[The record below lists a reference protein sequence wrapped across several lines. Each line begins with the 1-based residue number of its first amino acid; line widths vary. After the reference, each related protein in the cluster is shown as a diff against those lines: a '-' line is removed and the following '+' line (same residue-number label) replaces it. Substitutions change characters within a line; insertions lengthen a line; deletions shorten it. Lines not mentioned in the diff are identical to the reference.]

1 MQAVLQIALVGTV
14 TAALC
19 VVLKTLRPEFAF
31 AAGAAGSILLFML
44 ALPALRETIDGLRR
58 ISTAGRIG
66 ESAQICLKAALIVLL
81 CEFVASICRD
91 AGENALAGRIEFCA
105 RAFLCAMCVPVMSS
119 LVSSLGSLSLFS

>member
-1 MQAVLQIALVGTV
+1 MHSVLQIALVGAL

-19 VVLKTLRPEFAF
+19 VVLKSLRPEFAF

-44 ALPALRETIDGLRR
+44 ALPALRDAMEGIRQ
-58 ISTAGRIG
+58 ISAAGKIG
-66 ESAQICLKAALIVLL
+66 ESAEICLKAALIALL

-105 RAFLCAMCVPVMSS
+105 RTFLCAMCVPVMSS
-119 LVSSLGSLSLFS
+119 LVSSLGSLSFFS